1 MNTTAKL
8 LVSTLG
14 LLSISCYA
22 NNKNQFNYIGIN
34 TQHNSYDNINFISDI
49 DMTEH
54 PSLRYD
60 DTTSEMGYR
69 GYLGHQFNRY
79 IAVEA
84 GIVSF
89 GEANFNISE
98 ETVSTDGKTTTSVKY
113 SGAFKT
119 FAGDIRAIGTY
130 PINDNLYVKAQVGIL
145 AWDNEFSFLTTKDGE
160 LVLEKDS
167 KTGTS
172 LITGVGVAYGFNDV
186 IAIALDYEATEI
198 ADITTKN
205 IGLSL
210 LFRF

>member
-1 MNTTAKL
+1 MSNLKTFIAAFFAF
-8 LVSTLG
+8 
-14 LLSISCYA
+14 ISLTSHAY
-22 NNKNQFNYIGIN
+22 NKNQFNYIGIN
-34 TQHNSYDNINFISDI
+34 AQHTSYDNINFIPDI
-49 DMTEH
+49 DMTEL
-54 PSLRYD
+54 PSLTYD

-69 GYLGHQFNRY
+69 GYLGHQLNRY

-84 GIVSF
+84 GIISF
-89 GEANFNISE
+89 GEANFSISE
-98 ETVSTDGKTTTSVKY
+98 ETISTDGKTTTSVKY

-130 PINDNLYVKAQVGIL
+130 PINDNLYIKAQLGIL
-145 AWDNEFSFLTTKDGE
+145 AWDNEFSFLTTQDGE

-172 LITGVGVAYGFNDV
+172 LITGIGVAYGFNDV

-210 LFRF
+210 LVRF